1 MSGGLQVWS
10 QTAASN
16 SNADST
22 INWAEGQAPS
32 SVNDSAR
39 ALMASMAKWRDD
51 NNGTLATTG
60 SSAAFVVTSNQ
71 TAAALTDGYSI
82 ALKFHATTDTSATLA
97 LDGLTAKPIQIR
109 GGVNVSFG
117 QLRAGSIR
125 RFTYS
130 STGTG
135 QWILHDAPS
144 PKPGTLVPAAYASGG
159 NDELA
164 CDGTGYSRTTYA
176 DLFAALGTTFG
187 SSDSSTFKVPD
198 TTGRVLAGKEAS
210 ATRLTTAS
218 GGVDGGT
225 LGAVGGTQTHQLTLA
240 QLASHNHGGATGG
253 QSADHTHTTSVPQP
267 TFSCQGGGLSTTFSV
282 SPVTSSGASNDHT
295 HSIASAGSDSAHPN
309 VQPTI
314 VVNHFIKI

>member
-60 SSAAFVVTSNQ
+60 SSVAYVVTSNQ

-125 RFTYS
+125 
-130 STGTG
+130 
-135 QWILHDAPS
+135 
-144 PKPGTLVPAAYASGG
+144 
-159 NDELA
+159 
-164 CDGTGYSRTTYA
+164 
-176 DLFAALGTTFG
+176 
-187 SSDSSTFKVPD
+187 
-198 TTGRVLAGKEAS
+198 
-210 ATRLTTAS
+210 
-218 GGVDGGT
+218 
-225 LGAVGGTQTHQLTLA
+225 
-240 QLASHNHGGATGG
+240 
-253 QSADHTHTTSVPQP
+253 
-267 TFSCQGGGLSTTFSV
+267 
-282 SPVTSSGASNDHT
+282 
-295 HSIASAGSDSAHPN
+295 
-309 VQPTI
+309 
-314 VVNHFIKI
+314 

>member
-1 MSGGLQVWS
+1 
-10 QTAASN
+10 
-16 SNADST
+16 
-22 INWAEGQAPS
+22 
-32 SVNDSAR
+32 
-39 ALMASMAKWRDD
+39 MAKWRDD

-60 SSAAFVVTSNQ
+60 SSVAYVVTSNQ

-164 CDGTGYSRTTYA
+164 CDGTAYSRTTYA

-198 TTGRVLAGKEAS
+198 SAGRTWAGKEAS

-218 GGVDGGT
+218 GGVNGAT
-225 LGAVGGTQTHQLTLA
+225 LGAA
-240 QLASHNHGGATGG
+240 GGADSHSILQAELPAVAPTFTGSPLSVTSTVSDVLRNPSALQVSPTGSGGGVGTGSVTGG
-253 QSADHTHTTSVPQP
+253 AI
-267 TFSCQGGGLSTTFSV
+267 
-282 SPVTSSGASNDHT
+282 TSSGTPAGTISNL
-295 HSIASAGSDSAHPN
+295 GSGTAMTIT
-309 VQPTI
+309 QPTI
-314 VVNHFIKI
+314 VINHFIKI